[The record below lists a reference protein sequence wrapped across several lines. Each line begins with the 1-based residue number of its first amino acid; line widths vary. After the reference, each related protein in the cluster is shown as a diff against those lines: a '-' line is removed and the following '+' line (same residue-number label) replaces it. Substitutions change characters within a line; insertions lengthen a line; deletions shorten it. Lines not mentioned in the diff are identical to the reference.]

1 MPFSETDVTKIAEWL
16 DFRKGTKSKDRQIV
30 FFLGSRMGIFFKNT
44 NFYSQIQT
52 RSVRTFDAL
61 DEKEKFYEC
70 YRVLSRLEPMDRY
83 TILTTSLMERP
94 KNVLQYQY
102 LARLV
107 KEDYVDAIIT
117 TNIDTSL
124 EEALRREEVQESRD
138 YHLLAYG
145 GHPASEIIHLPDSG
159 CILLKIFGDLRQ
171 REYRTAGNEFDLRED
186 KNLRRQLEHLLAQDI
201 LVIGYDR
208 EWDFP
213 LEWAFP
219 STGKDFMFMNEDPPM
234 AELLLTRALKR
245 RNGMYLA
252 EKDKLTDLIGEI
264 YFELREKGEKKPTS
278 QLGEVPRT
286 KIFISYCHHDTN
298 YMQRLKVFL
307 RDYTIRHQIDV
318 WDDTKIPTGSPWYDE
333 MMQAIRQT
341 KIAIVLLSADYFA
354 SDFINQYELPL
365 LLEGAE
371 AGKITLILVIISY
384 CDFRNRPQL
393 AQYQAVNPPS
403 NPLETMDEGEQ
414 NKIWERVKRLVMN
427 T

>member
-1 MPFSETDVTKIAEWL
+1 MPISETDVTKIAEWL

-61 DEKEKFYEC
+61 DEREKFYEC

-94 KNVLQYQY
+94 KNVLQYHY

-124 EEALRREEVQESRD
+124 EEALKREEVQESRD
-138 YHLLAYG
+138 YHLLVYG
-145 GHPASEIIHLPDSG
+145 GHSASEIFHLPDSG

-213 LEWAFP
+213 LEWAF
-219 STGKDFMFMNEDPPM
+219 STTGKDFMYMNEDPPT
-234 AELLLTRALKR
+234 AELLLTRALKK

-252 EKDKLTDLIGEI
+252 EKDKLTDLMGEI
-264 YFELREKGEKKPTS
+264 YFELRDKGEKKPTG
-278 QLGEVPRT
+278 QLGELPRT

-307 RDYTIRHQIDV
+307 RDYSIRHQIDV
-318 WDDTKIPTGSPWYDE
+318 WDDTKIPPGSPWYDE

-354 SDFINQYELPL
+354 SDFINEYELPL

-384 CDFRNRPQL
+384 CDFRSRPQL
-393 AQYQAVNPPS
+393 AQYQAVNSPS
-403 NPLETMDEGEQ
+403 NPLDTMDEGEQ

-427 T
+427 A